1 MTATERD
8 LTRLS
13 VTTCAD
19 CPTARRSYETTGG
32 AVVCSC
38 GTVYA
43 PEGFVWP
50 TAPVRPVPELPED
63 SRVQVIRLA
72 DVATQTTVRLLRPVE
87 DSELVRVRAVL
98 FELRPDR
105 DGPLGGDVSRP
116 VAVID
121 RPVVRLAG
129 SGAGGGD
136 LPRGAFAPVV
146 KTGRG
151 TLAAERVEKIR
162 ARDPQ
167 AGETLRWMQRTAV
180 WTEDLVSFFRAAGRA
195 FVDAEKRARWDA
207 LPDTVRHERERV
219 SGRTRVLHACD
230 VWEAEP

>member
-129 SGAGGGD
+129 SGAGERGLREGLRCEVCQHRGNIWHMTAHD
-136 LPRGAFAPVV
+136 LEGTREGQDAILRMERDQLRADLRHGTAPLVCLSAPGEPRRFVRL
-146 KTGRG
+146 TR
-151 TLAAERVEKIR
+151 
-162 ARDPQ
+162 
-167 AGETLRWMQRTAV
+167 
-180 WTEDLVSFFRAAGRA
+180 EDDL
-195 FVDAEKRARWDA
+195 
-207 LPDTVRHERERV
+207 
-219 SGRTRVLHACD
+219 TRKGMPWRNV
-230 VWEAEP
+230 